1 MEANGRVP
9 FVSKLQVCHL
19 TKSIKNTRYDR
30 RAATSSDEGTV
41 WLDALKAENI

>member
-9 FVSKLQVCHL
+9 FVSKLHL
-19 TKSIKNTRYDR
+19 AHMSKMHDR